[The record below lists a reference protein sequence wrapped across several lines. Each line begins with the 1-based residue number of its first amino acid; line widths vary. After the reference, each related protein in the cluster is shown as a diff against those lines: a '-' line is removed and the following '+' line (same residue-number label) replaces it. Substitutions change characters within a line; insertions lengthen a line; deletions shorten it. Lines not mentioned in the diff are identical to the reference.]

1 MTTLDQAKVMAKRLR
16 SSLATRDIDLSHSAA
31 LELIAAELGFKDWNT
46 AAAKLESDSAER
58 VGFTRTIPILRMF
71 DERKAREFYCDFL
84 GFTVEF
90 EHRFEPNLPLYM
102 GVRRAGL
109 YLHLSEHHGDASPG
123 STVFVAM
130 TGVHPFQ
137 HELSEKNYGYGR
149 PGVERAPWGEVLEVH
164 DPFGN
169 RIRFCEMKT

>member
-1 MTTLDQAKVMAKRLR
+1 
-16 SSLATRDIDLSHSAA
+16 
-31 LELIAAELGFKDWNT
+31 LEYR

-109 YLHLSEHHGDASPG
+109 YLHLSEHPGDASPG

-149 PGVERAPWGEVLEVH
+149 LGVERAPWGEVLEVH